1 METIDS
7 LKERLTAQQL
17 QAVELLVENEFAGKN
32 KRTQDEIADEVGVS
46 RMTLFSWRT
55 ENADFIE
62 YFRRRADERL
72 NAMSV
77 MVDAKL
83 ISLIDGSQWNNGI
96 PSVRAIDLFYRR
108 FGLLVDRKEVVNVG
122 ESKKSTD
129 IDEMKRQIEEM
140 RKKRKN

>member
-7 LKERLTAQQL
+7 LKERLTVQQL

-32 KRTQDEIADEVGVS
+32 KRTQDEIANEVGVS

-62 YFRRRADERL
+62 YFRRKADERL

-96 PSVRAIDLFYRR
+96 PSARAIDIFYRR
-108 FGLLVDRKEVVNVG
+108 FGLYPEHKKVLSI
-122 ESKKSTD
+122 ESEKSLD